1 MTFKIKSANS
11 FISMSMAHSNKQKP
25 GKDFATVNHLLALD
39 ICILLIAITSTIM
52 KKV

>member
-1 MTFKIKSANS
+1 MKSANC
-11 FISMSMAHSNKQKP
+11 FISRSMTHSNKQQP
-25 GKDFATVNHLLALD
+25 GKDFATVNHFQALD